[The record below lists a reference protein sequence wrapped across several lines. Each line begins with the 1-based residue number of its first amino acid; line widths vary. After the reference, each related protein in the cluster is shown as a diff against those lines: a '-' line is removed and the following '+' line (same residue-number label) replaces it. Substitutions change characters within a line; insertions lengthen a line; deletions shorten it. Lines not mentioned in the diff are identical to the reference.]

1 MSLAHRVVARFLTAG
16 IQDELETRF
25 EKLLSYDPRP
35 PPPSEIREFCAWLAA
50 NFKLGGRVP
59 KEGKM
64 AQEELAGFWKTLQQ
78 IGLDGGA
85 SNFAGFFRSFWDHRI
100 QREMPN
106 IIRYLS
112 EEGTGKALVTEK
124 KVGGNTYHNLVGASA
139 ERFDGLIDTI
149 EGAFSTL
156 KGWRRKAL
164 DGGVH
169 VVFAGPKDFRGTASG
184 TYKQDRDQLLIR
196 ATPGGRLDK
205 GGTGYGGLTYVIV
218 HELGHRYAHKHR
230 LPVDFEKSE
239 WFTTPY
245 SKKDTM
251 SGGES
256 FAELFAISNFGITG
270 AWDQSIVDRFEEL
283 MG

>member
-1 MSLAHRVVARFLTAG
+1 VTFAHRVVARFIEAG
-16 IQDELETRF
+16 IQNELEARW
-25 EKLLSYDPRP
+25 EKLLSSVPKP
-35 PPPSEIREFCAWLAA
+35 PQDEIKEFCAWLSA

-59 KEGKM
+59 KEGKLAQGDM
-64 AQEELAGFWKTLQQ
+64 ATLWKNLDDAARDRWTVYNFAERYGPFWK
-78 IGLDGGA
+78 D
-85 SNFAGFFRSFWDHRI
+85 RI

-106 IIRYLS
+106 IILYLS

-124 KVGGNTYHNLVGASA
+124 KVGGNTYHNMVGASA

-156 KGWRRKAL
+156 KGWRQKAL
-164 DGGVH
+164 DGGVQ

-184 TYKQDRDQLLIR
+184 KYSSGKDQLLIR
-196 ATPGGRLDK
+196 ATVGGRLEK

-218 HELGHRYAHKHR
+218 HEIGHRFAHKHR
-230 LPVDFEKSE
+230 LPTDFERPE
-239 WFTTPY
+239 WFTTKY
-245 SKKDTM
+245 SQTDTM

-256 FAELFAISNFGITG
+256 FAELFAISNFGIKG
-270 AWDQSIVDRFEEL
+270 AWDPSIVERFEEM